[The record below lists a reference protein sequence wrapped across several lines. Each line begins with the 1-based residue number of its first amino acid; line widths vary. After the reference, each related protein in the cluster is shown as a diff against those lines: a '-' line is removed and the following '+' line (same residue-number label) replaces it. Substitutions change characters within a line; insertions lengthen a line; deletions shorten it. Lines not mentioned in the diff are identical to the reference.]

1 MSSRIL
7 LDTGPLVA
15 LLNRRDN
22 YHAWSRICF
31 AEAAAPLLTCEAVLS
46 EACFL
51 VRALPKGSQAVVDLL
66 QHGVMAIPFR
76 IEEEAKRI
84 AKLLARYASVP
95 MSLADACLVRMAEQ
109 HAQSVVMTLD
119 GDFRIYRKHGRQV
132 VPTIMPASARRQP

>member
-1 MSSRIL
+1 MKSHVI

-22 YHAWSRICF
+22 YHAWARTCF
-31 AEAAAPLLTCEAVLS
+31 AELEPPLLTCEAVIS

-51 VRALPKGSQAVVDLL
+51 VRTLSNGPQAVIDLL
-66 QHGVMAIPFR
+66 QQGVVAIPFR
-76 IEEEAKRI
+76 IEEDAKQL

-109 HAQSVVMTLD
+109 HAQSVVMTLE

-132 VPTIMPASARRQP
+132 VPTIMPTSAGPQA

>member
-1 MSSRIL
+1 
-7 LDTGPLVA
+7 LVA

-22 YHAWSRICF
+22 HHAWARMGF
-31 AEAAAPLLTCEAVLS
+31 AEAEPPLLTCEAVLS

-51 VRALPKGSQAVVDLL
+51 VRALPKGPQAVVELL
-66 QHGVMAIPFR
+66 QQGVVAIPFR

-84 AKLLARYASVP
+84 AKLLERYASVP

-132 VPTIMPASARRQP
+132 VPTIMPTSARR